1 MTKGFETEK
10 RQKGLTENK
19 PVDLRWNRDWKTY
32 ACGKETDIIHGK
44 KMGRSDL
51 KIKGHG
57 KKTKARYISVHR
69 PSPQSPNRSSE
80 RNVEAKREG
89 RHKISKCS
97 NKIGG
102 IEGEMAHRHHYRS
115 FP

>member
-1 MTKGFETEK
+1 MTKGFEIEK
-10 RQKGLTENK
+10 RQKDLTENK

-57 KKTKARYISVHR
+57 
-69 PSPQSPNRSSE
+69 
-80 RNVEAKREG
+80 
-89 RHKISKCS
+89 
-97 NKIGG
+97 
-102 IEGEMAHRHHYRS
+102 
-115 FP
+115 